1 MLLKIDNL
9 QKNYKD
15 FQLNCSLEVLKG
27 RVTGVIGA
35 NGAGKTKTFKAVLG
49 LISFDGGKIKVFG
62 KEVSELSKDDKRAIG
77 TVMAENGFSTMLKI
91 KEIVAIMD
99 AMYPKF
105 QKEAFLQKCQKYQL
119 PTDKPVKEF
128 STGMK
133 AKLKVLIA
141 MSYEAELLIL
151 DEPTVGLDYLTRNE
165 LLDEMREY
173 MNNENRGILI
183 SSHISGDLE
192 SICDDLYFLQGGKI
206 LLHEETDKILSEYGV
221 LKVNEEQYAKMTKAH
236 ILYEMKTSFG
246 YELLTN
252 DRAFYQ
258 DNYPEIIIE
267 KGTIDQVNVFLMK
280 GVAS

>member
-206 LLHEETDKILSEYGV
+206 LLHEETDKILSKYGI
-221 LKVNEEQYAKMTKAH
+221 LKLNEEQ
-236 ILYEMKTSFG
+236 
-246 YELLTN
+246 
-252 DRAFYQ
+252 
-258 DNYPEIIIE
+258 
-267 KGTIDQVNVFLMK
+267 
-280 GVAS
+280 